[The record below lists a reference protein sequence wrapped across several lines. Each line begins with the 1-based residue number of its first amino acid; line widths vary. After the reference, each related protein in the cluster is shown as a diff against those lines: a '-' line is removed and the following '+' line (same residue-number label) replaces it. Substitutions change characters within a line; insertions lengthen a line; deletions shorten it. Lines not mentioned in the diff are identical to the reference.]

1 MCVGNWAIIVTSVV
15 SLMYYGT
22 LEMMTF
28 CLLLYSVSVLAIPQV
43 SHRTKQI
50 REFQEALSKRILF

>member
-1 MCVGNWAIIVTSVV
+1 MCIGNWAILVTSVV
-15 SLMYYGT
+15 SLRCYGT

-28 CLLLYSVSVLAIPQV
+28 CLLCSVSVLAIPQV
-43 SHRTKQI
+43 SDGTEQI